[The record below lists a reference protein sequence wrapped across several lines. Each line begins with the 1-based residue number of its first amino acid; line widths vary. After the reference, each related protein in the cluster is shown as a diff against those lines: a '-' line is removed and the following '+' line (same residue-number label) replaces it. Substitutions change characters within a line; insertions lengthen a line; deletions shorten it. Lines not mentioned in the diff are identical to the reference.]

1 MQALALK
8 YRPKSFE
15 QLIGQDAVAKS
26 LAHALDSDR
35 LSHAY
40 LFSGLRGSG
49 KTSTARIFAKALL
62 CDKGPTGKPCEICD
76 NCIMA
81 NEGRHIDIIEMDAA
95 SHRKIDDIREL
106 IEQTKYHP
114 ASARFK
120 IFIIDE
126 VHMLTKEASNALLK
140 TLEEPPSYVKFILAT
155 TDPLKLP
162 VTVLSRTQHFRFK
175 PIAKSSVVAHLEQ
188 ILKTENIAYEEG
200 ALEILARSGSGSLRD
215 TLTLLDQAIIFSR
228 EGITQRAI
236 ADMLGLLDP
245 AKIGEI
251 LDVVLRQDRA
261 GAIEIIKEVE
271 NYNAETIIDEMIANL
286 KDKFLRRD
294 AKFSLLMY
302 ERFFRILAGAK
313 SMLAISPDNT
323 YAISM
328 MIFMMMEA
336 VNLREIDELIE
347 VGRSLDRGEASSFAN
362 ERFSTE
368 PNFSG
373 DGNFKVGPSFAAGS
387 RAGIDSRA
395 SASSTPNFIA
405 QDSAPNFNQGAEQGT
420 DRILTPNG
428 AAKAHGGDPNTA
440 AGSVATDKSNG
451 TSSSAS
457 KRGGALGNA
466 ESARSLAARND
477 AKSGAARQSTAVVAG
492 AKTAKQDGASSAIKT
507 GAQNEIYENFLAK
520 IYDRDYDLGEKFS
533 KCVEF
538 LKFERGTLY
547 LLSRAQGQDREYLR
561 KGSRAINSVLKS
573 LFGESAKIKIEQG
586 APQNGDVPAQSER
599 DQNSARGATATQ
611 SKNFTQGAASE
622 SGADTMRPA
631 NSTSRSSVNS
641 AAQNFTESPT
651 SSSVQDNPAATQAGE
666 RDHRNLTGAQESEQS
681 CAPKINSA
689 ANEAQAAKLQT
700 DATRNSEQQNLEKS
714 VADSTTQN
722 SAQRNS
728 TTNSNSQNSASNS
741 KLQNSE
747 ISAGDDGGEKDDL
760 LRSTDPQNYAAKP
773 RDTSRSVRAAKA
785 GLAELANGAQDGKEI
800 LISEINRLFGEPT
813 KITE

>member
-26 LAHALDSDR
+26 LAHALDSGR

-62 CDKGPTGKPCEICD
+62 CDKGPTGKPCEVCD
-76 NCIMA
+76 NCVMA

-175 PIAKSSVVAHLEQ
+175 PIAKSAVVAHLEQ

-347 VGRSLDRGEASSFAN
+347 VGRSLDQGE
-362 ERFSTE
+362 
-368 PNFSG
+368 G
-373 DGNFKVGPSFAAGS
+373 Y
-387 RAGIDSRA
+387 A
-395 SASSTPNFIA
+395 SASAPNLNA
-405 QDSAPNFNQGAEQGT
+405 QSSAPNFRSNSNQSAAFA
-420 DRILTPNG
+420 PNSELDG
-428 AAKAHGGDPNTA
+428 AAF
-440 AGSVATDKSNG
+440 
-451 TSSSAS
+451 TSSDRGSATS
-457 KRGGALGNA
+457 GVPSFTASAKRP
-466 ESARSLAARND
+466 
-477 AKSGAARQSTAVVAG
+477 
-492 AKTAKQDGASSAIKT
+492 ASSAQNSGATKQSPDASSEIKPGATAQAQNSSSSVKT

-573 LFGESAKIKIEQG
+573 LFGENAKIKIEQS
-586 APQNGDVPAQSER
+586 APQNGDDPAQSER
-599 DQNSARGATATQ
+599 DRNSTRGATATQ
-611 SKNFTQGAASE
+611 SKNSTQGAAFE
-622 SGADTMRPA
+622 SSADTMRPA
-631 NSTSRSSVNS
+631 NSTSQSHVNS
-641 AAQNFTESPT
+641 ASQNFTESPT
-651 SSSVQDNPAATQAGE
+651 SSSVQDNPESTQ
-666 RDHRNLTGAQESEQS
+666 TGEQS
-681 CAPKINSA
+681 CAPQINSA
-689 ANEAQAAKLQT
+689 ADEAEAAKLQT
-700 DATRNSEQQNLEKS
+700 DAARNSEQQNLEKS
-714 VADSTTQN
+714 VADSTAQN
-722 SAQRNS
+722 SAQRNFA
-728 TTNSNSQNSASNS
+728 TNSNS
-741 KLQNSE
+741 QNSE
-747 ISAGDDGGEKDDL
+747 ISAGDGVGEKDDL

-773 RDTSRSVRAAKA
+773 RDTSKSVRAAKA

>member
-8 YRPKSFE
+8 YRPKSFD

-26 LAHALDSDR
+26 LAHALDSGR

-76 NCIMA
+76 NCVMA

-175 PIAKSSVVAHLEQ
+175 PIAKSAVVAHLEQ

-347 VGRSLDRGEASSFAN
+347 VGRSLDQGE
-362 ERFSTE
+362 
-368 PNFSG
+368 G
-373 DGNFKVGPSFAAGS
+373 Y
-387 RAGIDSRA
+387 A
-395 SASSTPNFIA
+395 SAS
-405 QDSAPNFNQGAEQGT
+405 APNLNAQNSALNFRSNSNQGAAFAPNSEPGGAAFAPSDQGSAT
-420 DRILTPNG
+420 SGVPSFTASAKRPASSVQNSG
-428 AAKAHGGDPNTA
+428 AAKQSPDA
-440 AGSVATDKSNG
+440 
-451 TSSSAS
+451 
-457 KRGGALGNA
+457 
-466 ESARSLAARND
+466 ND
-477 AKSGAARQSTAVVAG
+477 EIKPGAAVQAQNSN
-492 AKTAKQDGASSAIKT
+492 SSIKA

-533 KCVEF
+533 KCIEF

-573 LFGESAKIKIEQG
+573 LFGESAAIKIEQG
-586 APQNGDVPAQSER
+586 APQKQENSA
-599 DQNSARGATATQ
+599 QNSA
-611 SKNFTQGAASE
+611 KNF
-622 SGADTMRPA
+622 
-631 NSTSRSSVNS
+631 
-641 AAQNFTESPT
+641 
-651 SSSVQDNPAATQAGE
+651 
-666 RDHRNLTGAQESEQS
+666 
-681 CAPKINSA
+681 APSNVDSA
-689 ANEAQAAKLQT
+689 ANGKAKDGAGSAAKPLENSSDTTSDAQNSDSGASKTANSEQNEISSGGENSEENSAPKAAKLKKNG
-700 DATRNSEQQNLEKS
+700 ASGEGEK
-714 VADSTTQN
+714 QPP
-722 SAQRNS
+722 
-728 TTNSNSQNSASNS
+728 
-741 KLQNSE
+741 
-747 ISAGDDGGEKDDL
+747 KDDL
-760 LRSTDPQNYAAKP
+760 LRSTDPQNYAARP
-773 RDTSRSVRAAKA
+773 RDTSKSVRAAKA

-800 LISEINRLFGEPT
+800 LISEMNRLFGEPT

>member
-8 YRPKSFE
+8 YRPKSFD

-26 LAHALDSDR
+26 LAHALDSGR

-62 CDKGPTGKPCEICD
+62 CDKGPTGKPCELCD
-76 NCIMA
+76 NCVMA

-175 PIAKSSVVAHLEQ
+175 PIAKSAVVAHLEQ

-347 VGRSLDRGEASSFAN
+347 VGRSLDQGE
-362 ERFSTE
+362 
-368 PNFSG
+368 G
-373 DGNFKVGPSFAAGS
+373 Y
-387 RAGIDSRA
+387 A
-395 SASSTPNFIA
+395 SASAPNLNA
-405 QDSAPNFNQGAEQGT
+405 QSSAPNFRSNSNQSANFAPNSEPGGATFAPSEA
-420 DRILTPNG
+420 NG
-428 AAKAHGGDPNTA
+428 ATSGVPSFTTSAKRP
-440 AGSVATDKSNG
+440 
-451 TSSSAS
+451 
-457 KRGGALGNA
+457 
-466 ESARSLAARND
+466 
-477 AKSGAARQSTAVVAG
+477 
-492 AKTAKQDGASSAIKT
+492 ASSAQNSVASAAAKQSSDASDEIKPNAGGAAAQAQNSNSSVKT

-586 APQNGDVPAQSER
+586 APQNGDDPAQSER
-599 DQNSARGATATQ
+599 DRNSAGGTTATQ
-611 SKNFTQGAASE
+611 SKNYTQGATSE
-622 SGADTMRPA
+622 SSADTARPA
-631 NSTSRSSVNS
+631 NLTSQSPVNS
-641 AAQNFTESPT
+641 AAQNFTESSI
-651 SSSVQDNPAATQAGE
+651 SSSVQENPESTQTGE
-666 RDHRNLTGAQESEQS
+666 QDHRNLTGVQESEQS
-681 CAPKINSA
+681 CAPQINSA

-700 DATRNSEQQNLEKS
+700 DAGRNSEQQNSKN
-714 VADSTTQN
+714 STTQN

-728 TTNSNSQNSASNS
+728 ATNSNSQNSASNS

-747 ISAGDDGGEKDDL
+747 ISSGDDGGEKDDL

-773 RDTSRSVRAAKA
+773 RDTSKSVRAAKA

-800 LISEINRLFGEPT
+800 LISEMNRLFGEPT

>member
-26 LAHALDSDR
+26 LAHALDSGR

-76 NCIMA
+76 NCVMA

-162 VTVLSRTQHFRFK
+162 ITVLSRTQHFRFK
-175 PIAKSSVVAHLEQ
+175 PIAKSAVVAHLEQ

-228 EGITQRAI
+228 EGITEHAI

-245 AKIGEI
+245 VKIGEI
-251 LDVVLRQDRA
+251 LYIVLRQDRA

-328 MIFMMMEA
+328 MIFMMIEA

-347 VGRSLDRGEASSFAN
+347 VGRSLDQGE
-362 ERFSTE
+362 
-368 PNFSG
+368 G
-373 DGNFKVGPSFAAGS
+373 Y
-387 RAGIDSRA
+387 A
-395 SASSTPNFIA
+395 SASAPNLNA
-405 QDSAPNFNQGAEQGT
+405 QSSAPNFRSNSNQSAAFA
-420 DRILTPNG
+420 PNSEPGG
-428 AAKAHGGDPNTA
+428 AAFTPSDQ
-440 AGSVATDKSNG
+440 GSAT
-451 TSSSAS
+451 
-457 KRGGALGNA
+457 
-466 ESARSLAARND
+466 
-477 AKSGAARQSTAVVAG
+477 SGVPSFTAG
-492 AKTAKQDGASSAIKT
+492 AKRTASSAQNSGAGGAVKQSPDASSEIKPGAAAQAQNSNSSVKT

-573 LFGESAKIKIEQG
+573 LFGESAAIKIEQG
-586 APQNGDVPAQSER
+586 APQKQENFAPSGAE
-599 DQNSARGATATQ
+599 NSATS
-611 SKNFTQGAASE
+611 SKDSAAKDAASSAEKPLENSSDTTSSAHNSETGAINAE
-622 SGADTMRPA
+622 SSARDKISSGE
-631 NSTSRSSVNS
+631 NSEKNS
-641 AAQNFTESPT
+641 A
-651 SSSVQDNPAATQAGE
+651 
-666 RDHRNLTGAQESEQS
+666 
-681 CAPKINSA
+681 PK
-689 ANEAQAAKLQT
+689 AAKPKKEGT
-700 DATRNSEQQNLEKS
+700 SGEGEK
-714 VADSTTQN
+714 QPP
-722 SAQRNS
+722 
-728 TTNSNSQNSASNS
+728 
-741 KLQNSE
+741 
-747 ISAGDDGGEKDDL
+747 KDDL

-773 RDTSRSVRAAKA
+773 RDTSKSVRAAKA

-800 LISEINRLFGEPT
+800 LISEMNRLFGEPT

>member
-26 LAHALDSDR
+26 LAHALDSGR

-76 NCIMA
+76 NCVMA

-162 VTVLSRTQHFRFK
+162 ITVLSRTQHFRFK
-175 PIAKSSVVAHLEQ
+175 PIAKSAVVAHLTQ

-347 VGRSLDRGEASSFAN
+347 VGRSLDQGE
-362 ERFSTE
+362 
-368 PNFSG
+368 G
-373 DGNFKVGPSFAAGS
+373 YPS
-387 RAGIDSRA
+387 A
-395 SASSTPNFIA
+395 SAPNLNA
-405 QDSAPNFNQGAEQGT
+405 QSSAPNFRSNSNQSANFSPNSEPGGATFSPSGQSSATSGVPSFT
-420 DRILTPNG
+420 TSAKRPANTAQNSG
-428 AAKAHGGDPNTA
+428 AAKQSLDAGGEIKPSATA
-440 AGSVATDKSNG
+440 QTKN
-451 TSSSAS
+451 SSSS
-457 KRGGALGNA
+457 
-466 ESARSLAARND
+466 
-477 AKSGAARQSTAVVAG
+477 V
-492 AKTAKQDGASSAIKT
+492 KT

-573 LFGESAKIKIEQG
+573 LFGEGAKIKIEQG
-586 APQNGDVPAQSER
+586 VPQNGNDPAQSER
-599 DQNSARGATATQ
+599 DRNSARGATATQ
-611 SKNFTQGAASE
+611 GAAFE
-622 SGADTMRPA
+622 SSADTMRPA
-631 NSTSRSSVNS
+631 NSTSQSHVNS
-641 AAQNFTESPT
+641 ASQNFTESPT
-651 SSSVQDNPAATQAGE
+651 SSSVQDNPESTQTGE
-666 RDHRNLTGAQESEQS
+666 QESEQS
-681 CAPKINSA
+681 CAPQINSA
-689 ANEAQAAKLQT
+689 ANKAQAAKLQT
-700 DATRNSEQQNLEKS
+700 DAARNSKQQNLKN
-714 VADSTTQN
+714 STMQN

-728 TTNSNSQNSASNS
+728 ATNSNSQNSASNS

-747 ISAGDDGGEKDDL
+747 ISAGDDDGEKDDL

-773 RDTSRSVRAAKA
+773 RDASKSVRAAKA

-800 LISEINRLFGEPT
+800 LISEMNRLFGEPT

>member
-1 MQALALK
+1 M
-8 YRPKSFE
+8 
-15 QLIGQDAVAKS
+15 
-26 LAHALDSDR
+26 
-35 LSHAY
+35 
-40 LFSGLRGSG
+40 
-49 KTSTARIFAKALL
+49 
-62 CDKGPTGKPCEICD
+62 
-76 NCIMA
+76 
-81 NEGRHIDIIEMDAA
+81 
-95 SHRKIDDIREL
+95 
-106 IEQTKYHP
+106 
-114 ASARFK
+114 
-120 IFIIDE
+120 
-126 VHMLTKEASNALLK
+126 
-140 TLEEPPSYVKFILAT
+140 
-155 TDPLKLP
+155 
-162 VTVLSRTQHFRFK
+162 
-175 PIAKSSVVAHLEQ
+175 AHLTQ

-347 VGRSLDRGEASSFAN
+347 VGRSLDQGE
-362 ERFSTE
+362 
-368 PNFSG
+368 G
-373 DGNFKVGPSFAAGS
+373 YPS
-387 RAGIDSRA
+387 A
-395 SASSTPNFIA
+395 SAPNLNA
-405 QDSAPNFNQGAEQGT
+405 QSSAPNFRSNSNQSANFSPNSEPGGATFSPSGQSSATSGVPSFT
-420 DRILTPNG
+420 TSAKRPANTAQNSG
-428 AAKAHGGDPNTA
+428 AAKQSLDAGGEIKPSATA
-440 AGSVATDKSNG
+440 QTKN
-451 TSSSAS
+451 SSSS
-457 KRGGALGNA
+457 
-466 ESARSLAARND
+466 
-477 AKSGAARQSTAVVAG
+477 V
-492 AKTAKQDGASSAIKT
+492 KT

-573 LFGESAKIKIEQG
+573 LFGEGAKIKIEQG
-586 APQNGDVPAQSER
+586 VPQNGNDPAQSER
-599 DQNSARGATATQ
+599 DRNSARGATATQ
-611 SKNFTQGAASE
+611 GAAFE
-622 SGADTMRPA
+622 SGADTARPR
-631 NSTSRSSVNS
+631 NSTSQSPANPT
-641 AAQNFTESPT
+641 AQNFTES
-651 SSSVQDNPAATQAGE
+651 SALSSVQEDPESTQTGE
-666 RDHRNLTGAQESEQS
+666 QDHRNLTGVQESEQS
-681 CAPKINSA
+681 CALQINSA
-689 ANEAQAAKLQT
+689 ADEAQAAKLQT
-700 DATRNSEQQNLEKS
+700 DAARNSEQQNSKN
-714 VADSTTQN
+714 STMQN

-728 TTNSNSQNSASNS
+728 ATNSNSQNSASNS

-747 ISAGDDGGEKDDL
+747 ISAGDDDGGKDDL
-760 LRSTDPQNYAAKP
+760 LRSTDPQNYAVKP
-773 RDTSRSVRAAKA
+773 RDTSKSVHAAKA

>member
-1 MQALALK
+1 MQTLALK

-26 LAHALDSDR
+26 LAHALDSGR

-62 CDKGPTGKPCEICD
+62 CDKGPTGKPCEVCD
-76 NCIMA
+76 NCVMA

-140 TLEEPPSYVKFILAT
+140 TLEEPPNYVKFILAT

-175 PIAKSSVVAHLEQ
+175 PIAKSAVVAHLAQ

-347 VGRSLDRGEASSFAN
+347 VGRSLDQGEGYTS
-362 ERFSTE
+362 
-368 PNFSG
+368 
-373 DGNFKVGPSFAAGS
+373 
-387 RAGIDSRA
+387 A
-395 SASSTPNFIA
+395 SAPNLNA
-405 QDSAPNFNQGAEQGT
+405 QGSAPNFRSNSNQSAAFA
-420 DRILTPNG
+420 PNSEPDG
-428 AAKAHGGDPNTA
+428 AAFASSNRGSAASGVPSFTASAKRPVSSAQNSSAGGEAQQGPDAGGDIKRSTA
-440 AGSVATDKSNG
+440 AQAQNSNFSV
-451 TSSSAS
+451 
-457 KRGGALGNA
+457 
-466 ESARSLAARND
+466 
-477 AKSGAARQSTAVVAG
+477 
-492 AKTAKQDGASSAIKT
+492 KT

-573 LFGESAKIKIEQG
+573 LFGESAAIKIEQG
-586 APQNGDVPAQSER
+586 APQNGDDPAQSER
-599 DQNSARGATATQ
+599 DRNSTRGATATQ
-611 SKNFTQGAASE
+611 SKNFTQGATSE
-622 SGADTMRPA
+622 SGVDTTRPR
-631 NSTSRSSVNS
+631 NSTSQSPANS

-651 SSSVQDNPAATQAGE
+651 SSSVQGNPAATQTGE
-666 RDHRNLTGAQESEQS
+666 QDHRNLTGAQAGEQS
-681 CAPKINSA
+681 CAPQINSA

-700 DATRNSEQQNLEKS
+700 DAARNSEWQNLKKS
-714 VADSTTQN
+714 VANSTTQN

-728 TTNSNSQNSASNS
+728 ATNSNSQNSALRNFAANSNEQNSALNS

-747 ISAGDDGGEKDDL
+747 ISAGDDSGEKDDL

-773 RDTSRSVRAAKA
+773 RDTSKSVRAAKA

>member
-26 LAHALDSDR
+26 LAHALDSGR

-76 NCIMA
+76 NCVMA

-175 PIAKSSVVAHLEQ
+175 PIAKSAVVAHLEQ

-228 EGITQRAI
+228 EGITERAI

-347 VGRSLDRGEASSFAN
+347 VGRSLDQGE
-362 ERFSTE
+362 
-368 PNFSG
+368 G
-373 DGNFKVGPSFAAGS
+373 Y
-387 RAGIDSRA
+387 A
-395 SASSTPNFIA
+395 SASAPNLNA
-405 QDSAPNFNQGAEQGT
+405 QSSAPNFRSNSNQSANFAPNSEPGGATFAPSEA
-420 DRILTPNG
+420 NG
-428 AAKAHGGDPNTA
+428 ATSGVPSFTTSAKRP
-440 AGSVATDKSNG
+440 
-451 TSSSAS
+451 
-457 KRGGALGNA
+457 
-466 ESARSLAARND
+466 
-477 AKSGAARQSTAVVAG
+477 
-492 AKTAKQDGASSAIKT
+492 ASSAQNSVASAAAKQSSDASDEIKPNAGGAAAQAQNSNSSVKT

-586 APQNGDVPAQSER
+586 APQNGDDPAQSER
-599 DQNSARGATATQ
+599 DRNSAGGTTATQ
-611 SKNFTQGAASE
+611 SKNSTQGATSE
-622 SGADTMRPA
+622 SSADTARPR
-631 NSTSRSSVNS
+631 NSTSQSPVNS
-641 AAQNFTESPT
+641 ASQNFTKSPT
-651 SSSVQDNPAATQAGE
+651 SSSVQENPAATQVSE
-666 RDHRNLTGAQESEQS
+666 QDHKNLTGERASEQS
-681 CAPKINSA
+681 SAPQINSA
-689 ANEAQAAKLQT
+689 ADEAQAAKLQT
-700 DATRNSEQQNLEKS
+700 DAGKNSEQQNSKN
-714 VADSTTQN
+714 STTQN

-728 TTNSNSQNSASNS
+728 ATNSNSQNSASNS

-747 ISAGDDGGEKDDL
+747 ISSGDDGGEKDDL

-773 RDTSRSVRAAKA
+773 RDTSKSVRAAKA

-800 LISEINRLFGEPT
+800 LISEMNRLFGEPT

>member
-26 LAHALDSDR
+26 LAHALDSGR

-76 NCIMA
+76 NCVMA

-175 PIAKSSVVAHLEQ
+175 PIAKSAVVAHLEQ

-228 EGITQRAI
+228 EGITERAI

-347 VGRSLDRGEASSFAN
+347 VGRSLDQGE
-362 ERFSTE
+362 
-368 PNFSG
+368 G
-373 DGNFKVGPSFAAGS
+373 Y
-387 RAGIDSRA
+387 A
-395 SASSTPNFIA
+395 SASTPNLNA
-405 QDSAPNFNQGAEQGT
+405 QNSAPNFRPNSNQSANFAPNSEPDGAAFAPSDQGSAT
-420 DRILTPNG
+420 SGVPSFTASAKRPANSAQNFGASG
-428 AAKAHGGDPNTA
+428 AAKQSPDAGGEIKLN
-440 AGSVATDKSNG
+440 
-451 TSSSAS
+451 AS
-457 KRGGALGNA
+457 GGAQAQN
-466 ESARSLAARND
+466 SN
-477 AKSGAARQSTAVVAG
+477 
-492 AKTAKQDGASSAIKT
+492 SSVKT

-538 LKFERGTLY
+538 LKIERGTLY

-586 APQNGDVPAQSER
+586 APQKQENSAPSGAEFSTPSSE
-599 DQNSARGATATQ
+599 DSAEKGKAKDATSSAEKPLENSSVTTSGAQNSEVGAT
-611 SKNFTQGAASE
+611 
-622 SGADTMRPA
+622 
-631 NSTSRSSVNS
+631 RS
-641 AAQNFTESPT
+641 A
-651 SSSVQDNPAATQAGE
+651 
-666 RDHRNLTGAQESEQS
+666 
-681 CAPKINSA
+681 
-689 ANEAQAAKLQT
+689 
-700 DATRNSEQQNLEKS
+700 NSEQGEISNGGENSEK
-714 VADSTTQN
+714 N
-722 SAQRNS
+722 SAPKAAKPQKNG
-728 TTNSNSQNSASNS
+728 AS
-741 KLQNSE
+741 
-747 ISAGDDGGEKDDL
+747 GEGEKQPPKDDL

-773 RDTSRSVRAAKA
+773 RDTSKSVRAAKA

-800 LISEINRLFGEPT
+800 LISEMNRLFGEPT

>member
-15 QLIGQDAVAKS
+15 QLIGQDAVATS
-26 LAHALDSDR
+26 LAHALDSGR

-76 NCIMA
+76 NCVMA

-175 PIAKSSVVAHLEQ
+175 PIAKSAVVAHLEQ

-347 VGRSLDRGEASSFAN
+347 VGRSLDQGE
-362 ERFSTE
+362 
-368 PNFSG
+368 G
-373 DGNFKVGPSFAAGS
+373 Y
-387 RAGIDSRA
+387 A
-395 SASSTPNFIA
+395 SASAPNLNA
-405 QDSAPNFNQGAEQGT
+405 QSSAPNFRSNFNQSATFAPSDADSATSGVPSFTASAKRPANSAQNFGASA
-420 DRILTPNG
+420 
-428 AAKAHGGDPNTA
+428 AAKQSPD
-440 AGSVATDKSNG
+440 AGSEIKPSAAAQTKN
-451 TSSSAS
+451 SSPS
-457 KRGGALGNA
+457 
-466 ESARSLAARND
+466 
-477 AKSGAARQSTAVVAG
+477 V
-492 AKTAKQDGASSAIKT
+492 KT

-586 APQNGDVPAQSER
+586 APQK
-599 DQNSARGATATQ
+599 QNSAENSAEKDGAGSTEKSLENSSATTSGAQNSDSGAT
-611 SKNFTQGAASE
+611 
-622 SGADTMRPA
+622 
-631 NSTSRSSVNS
+631 RS
-641 AAQNFTESPT
+641 A
-651 SSSVQDNPAATQAGE
+651 
-666 RDHRNLTGAQESEQS
+666 
-681 CAPKINSA
+681 
-689 ANEAQAAKLQT
+689 
-700 DATRNSEQQNLEKS
+700 NSEQKEISNGGENS
-714 VADSTTQN
+714 EEN
-722 SAQRNS
+722 SAPKAAKPQ
-728 TTNSNSQNSASNS
+728 
-741 KLQNSE
+741 KKDDNSE
-747 ISAGDDGGEKDDL
+747 GEKQPPKDDL

-773 RDTSRSVRAAKA
+773 RDTSKSVRAAKA

-800 LISEINRLFGEPT
+800 LISEMNRLFGEPT

>member
-26 LAHALDSDR
+26 LAHALDSGR

-76 NCIMA
+76 NCVMA

-175 PIAKSSVVAHLEQ
+175 PIAKSAVVAHLEQ

-347 VGRSLDRGEASSFAN
+347 VGRSLDQGE
-362 ERFSTE
+362 
-368 PNFSG
+368 G
-373 DGNFKVGPSFAAGS
+373 Y
-387 RAGIDSRA
+387 A
-395 SASSTPNFIA
+395 SASASNLNA
-405 QDSAPNFNQGAEQGT
+405 QSSAPNFRSNSNQSAAFA
-420 DRILTPNG
+420 PNSELDG
-428 AAKAHGGDPNTA
+428 AAF
-440 AGSVATDKSNG
+440 
-451 TSSSAS
+451 TSSDRGSATS
-457 KRGGALGNA
+457 GVPSFTASAKRP
-466 ESARSLAARND
+466 
-477 AKSGAARQSTAVVAG
+477 
-492 AKTAKQDGASSAIKT
+492 ASSAQNSGATKQSPDASSEIKPGATAQAQNSSSSVKT

-573 LFGESAKIKIEQG
+573 LFGENAKIKIEQS
-586 APQNGDVPAQSER
+586 APQNGDDPAQSER
-599 DQNSARGATATQ
+599 DRNSARGATATQ
-611 SKNFTQGAASE
+611 SKNSTKGATSE
-622 SGADTMRPA
+622 SGADTARPR
-631 NSTSRSSVNS
+631 NSTSQSHVNS
-641 AAQNFTESPT
+641 ASQNFTESPT
-651 SSSVQDNPAATQAGE
+651 SSSVQDNPESTQ
-666 RDHRNLTGAQESEQS
+666 TGEQS
-681 CAPKINSA
+681 CAPQINSA
-689 ANEAQAAKLQT
+689 ADEAEAAKLQT
-700 DATRNSEQQNLEKS
+700 DAARNSEQQNLEKS
-714 VADSTTQN
+714 VADSTAQN
-722 SAQRNS
+722 SAQRNFA
-728 TTNSNSQNSASNS
+728 TNSNS
-741 KLQNSE
+741 QNSE
-747 ISAGDDGGEKDDL
+747 ISAGDGVGEKDDL

-773 RDTSRSVRAAKA
+773 RDTSKSVRAAKV

>member
-26 LAHALDSDR
+26 LAHALDSGR

-62 CDKGPTGKPCEICD
+62 CDKGPAGKPCEICD

-175 PIAKSSVVAHLEQ
+175 PIAKSAVVAHLEQ

-228 EGITQRAI
+228 EGITERAI

-347 VGRSLDRGEASSFAN
+347 VGRSLDQGE
-362 ERFSTE
+362 
-368 PNFSG
+368 G
-373 DGNFKVGPSFAAGS
+373 YPS
-387 RAGIDSRA
+387 A
-395 SASSTPNFIA
+395 SAPNLNA
-405 QDSAPNFNQGAEQGT
+405 QSSAPNFRSNSNQSAAFAPNSEPSGATFAPSEADSVTSGVPSFTTSAKRPANSAQNFGASAAAKQSPDAGSEIKQGAS
-420 DRILTPNG
+420 
-428 AAKAHGGDPNTA
+428 AAQTKN
-440 AGSVATDKSNG
+440 
-451 TSSSAS
+451 SSPSAE
-457 KRGGALGNA
+457 K
-466 ESARSLAARND
+466 
-477 AKSGAARQSTAVVAG
+477 
-492 AKTAKQDGASSAIKT
+492 

-533 KCVEF
+533 KCIEF

-573 LFGESAKIKIEQG
+573 LFGESAKIKIEQD
-586 APQNGDVPAQSER
+586 APQ
-599 DQNSARGATATQ
+599 
-611 SKNFTQGAASE
+611 K
-622 SGADTMRPA
+622 
-631 NSTSRSSVNS
+631 
-641 AAQNFTESPT
+641 
-651 SSSVQDNPAATQAGE
+651 
-666 RDHRNLTGAQESEQS
+666 
-681 CAPKINSA
+681 
-689 ANEAQAAKLQT
+689 
-700 DATRNSEQQNLEKS
+700 
-714 VADSTTQN
+714 QN
-722 SAQRNS
+722 SAQNS
-728 TTNSNSQNSASNS
+728 AENSASSNVDSAANGKAKDGAGSATKPLENS
-741 KLQNSE
+741 SDTTSGAQNSE
-747 ISAGDDGGEKDDL
+747 VGASGAANSEQDEISNGGENSEENSAPKAAKPQKNGDNSEGEKQPPKDDL

-773 RDTSRSVRAAKA
+773 RDTSKSVRAAKA

-800 LISEINRLFGEPT
+800 LISEMNRLFGEPT

>member
-26 LAHALDSDR
+26 LAHALDSGR

-62 CDKGPTGKPCEICD
+62 CDKGPTGKPCEVCD
-76 NCIMA
+76 NCVIA

-175 PIAKSSVVAHLEQ
+175 PIAKSAVVAHLEQ

-251 LDVVLRQDRA
+251 LDIVLRQDRA

-347 VGRSLDRGEASSFAN
+347 VGRSLDQGE
-362 ERFSTE
+362 
-368 PNFSG
+368 G
-373 DGNFKVGPSFAAGS
+373 Y
-387 RAGIDSRA
+387 A
-395 SASSTPNFIA
+395 SASAPNLNA
-405 QDSAPNFNQGAEQGT
+405 QSSAPNFRSNSNQSAAFA
-420 DRILTPNG
+420 PNSEPDG
-428 AAKAHGGDPNTA
+428 AAF
-440 AGSVATDKSNG
+440 
-451 TSSSAS
+451 TSSDRGSATS
-457 KRGGALGNA
+457 GVPSFTASAKRPAS
-466 ESARSLAARND
+466 SA
-477 AKSGAARQSTAVVAG
+477 QSSD
-492 AKTAKQDGASSAIKT
+492 TAKQSTDASSEIKRGASAAQAQNSNSSVKT
-507 GAQNEIYENFLAK
+507 GARNEIYENFLAK

-586 APQNGDVPAQSER
+586 APQNGDDPAQSER
-599 DQNSARGATATQ
+599 DRNSAGGTTATQ
-611 SKNFTQGAASE
+611 SKNSTQGATSE
-622 SGADTMRPA
+622 SSADTARPR
-631 NSTSRSSVNS
+631 NSTSQSPVNS
-641 AAQNFTESPT
+641 TSQNFTESPT
-651 SSSVQDNPAATQAGE
+651 SSSAQDNPAATQVGE
-666 RDHRNLTGAQESEQS
+666 QDHRNLTGAQESEQS
-681 CAPKINSA
+681 CAPQINSA
-689 ANEAQAAKLQT
+689 ADEAQAAKLQT
-700 DATRNSEQQNLEKS
+700 DAGKNSEQQNSKN
-714 VADSTTQN
+714 STTQN

-728 TTNSNSQNSASNS
+728 ATNSNSQNSASNS

-747 ISAGDDGGEKDDL
+747 ISSGDDGGEKDDL

-773 RDTSRSVRAAKA
+773 RDTSKSVRAAKA

-800 LISEINRLFGEPT
+800 LISEMNRLFGEPT

>member
-26 LAHALDSDR
+26 LAHALDSGR

-62 CDKGPTGKPCEICD
+62 CDKGPTGKPCEVCD
-76 NCIMA
+76 NCVMA

-175 PIAKSSVVAHLEQ
+175 PIAKSAVVAHLEQ

-347 VGRSLDRGEASSFAN
+347 VGRSLDQGESY
-362 ERFSTE
+362 
-368 PNFSG
+368 
-373 DGNFKVGPSFAAGS
+373 
-387 RAGIDSRA
+387 A
-395 SASSTPNFIA
+395 SASAPNLNA
-405 QDSAPNFNQGAEQGT
+405 QNSAPNFRSNSNQSANFVSNSEPDGAAFAPSNQGSATSGVPSFTASAKRPASPAQ
-420 DRILTPNG
+420 NFG
-428 AAKAHGGDPNTA
+428 AAKQSPDAGGEIKPSAPAQAQN
-440 AGSVATDKSNG
+440 SN
-451 TSSSAS
+451 SSA
-457 KRGGALGNA
+457 K
-466 ESARSLAARND
+466 
-477 AKSGAARQSTAVVAG
+477 
-492 AKTAKQDGASSAIKT
+492 AS
-507 GAQNEIYENFLAK
+507 AQNEIYENFLAK

-573 LFGESAKIKIEQG
+573 LFGESAKIKIEQS
-586 APQNGDVPAQSER
+586 APQK
-599 DQNSARGATATQ
+599 QNSAQNSAENSAPSSVDSAAKDGAGSAEKPLENSSDTT
-611 SKNFTQGAASE
+611 
-622 SGADTMRPA
+622 SGAQ
-631 NSTSRSSVNS
+631 NSETGAIN
-641 AAQNFTESPT
+641 AE
-651 SSSVQDNPAATQAGE
+651 SSVQDEISNGGENSEENSAPKAAKPQK
-666 RDHRNLTGAQESEQS
+666 NGASGESEKQ
-681 CAPKINSA
+681 PP
-689 ANEAQAAKLQT
+689 
-700 DATRNSEQQNLEKS
+700 
-714 VADSTTQN
+714 
-722 SAQRNS
+722 
-728 TTNSNSQNSASNS
+728 
-741 KLQNSE
+741 
-747 ISAGDDGGEKDDL
+747 KDDL
-760 LRSTDPQNYAAKP
+760 LRSTDPQNYAAKL
-773 RDTSRSVRAAKA
+773 RDTSKSVRAAKA

-800 LISEINRLFGEPT
+800 LISEMNRLFGEPT

>member
-26 LAHALDSDR
+26 LAHALDSGR

-76 NCIMA
+76 NCVMA

-175 PIAKSSVVAHLEQ
+175 PIAKSAVVAHLAQ

-228 EGITQRAI
+228 EGITERAI

-347 VGRSLDRGEASSFAN
+347 VGRSLDQGE
-362 ERFSTE
+362 
-368 PNFSG
+368 G
-373 DGNFKVGPSFAAGS
+373 Y
-387 RAGIDSRA
+387 A
-395 SASSTPNFIA
+395 SASAPNLNA
-405 QDSAPNFNQGAEQGT
+405 QSSAPNFRSNFNQSANFSPNSEPGGT
-420 DRILTPNG
+420 TFAPSDADSATSGVPSFT
-428 AAKAHGGDPNTA
+428 ASAKRPANSA
-440 AGSVATDKSNG
+440 Q
-451 TSSSAS
+451 SS
-457 KRGGALGNA
+457 G
-466 ESARSLAARND
+466 
-477 AKSGAARQSTAVVAG
+477 
-492 AKTAKQDGASSAIKT
+492 TAKQSPDASGEIKPSATAQTKNSSPSVKT

-573 LFGESAKIKIEQG
+573 LFGESAKIKIEQD
-586 APQNGDVPAQSER
+586 APQK
-599 DQNSARGATATQ
+599 QNSAENSAENFAPSNVDSTANGKAKDGAGSTAKPLENSSAT
-611 SKNFTQGAASE
+611 T
-622 SGADTMRPA
+622 SGAK
-631 NSTSRSSVNS
+631 NSEV
-641 AAQNFTESPT
+641 
-651 SSSVQDNPAATQAGE
+651 
-666 RDHRNLTGAQESEQS
+666 GASGT
-681 CAPKINSA
+681 A
-689 ANEAQAAKLQT
+689 
-700 DATRNSEQQNLEKS
+700 NSEQNEIS
-714 VADSTTQN
+714 SGGENSEEN
-722 SAQRNS
+722 SAPKAAKPQKNG
-728 TTNSNSQNSASNS
+728 AS
-741 KLQNSE
+741 
-747 ISAGDDGGEKDDL
+747 GEGEKQPPKDDL

-773 RDTSRSVRAAKA
+773 RDTSKSVRAAKA

-800 LISEINRLFGEPT
+800 LISEMNRLFGEPT

>member
-26 LAHALDSDR
+26 LAHALDSGR

-76 NCIMA
+76 NCVMA

-114 ASARFK
+114 VSARFK

-175 PIAKSSVVAHLEQ
+175 PIAKSAVVAHLAQ

-228 EGITQRAI
+228 EGITQHAI

-347 VGRSLDRGEASSFAN
+347 VGRSLDQGE
-362 ERFSTE
+362 
-368 PNFSG
+368 G
-373 DGNFKVGPSFAAGS
+373 Y
-387 RAGIDSRA
+387 A
-395 SASSTPNFIA
+395 SASAPNLNA
-405 QDSAPNFNQGAEQGT
+405 QNSAPNFRSNSNQSASFA
-420 DRILTPNG
+420 PNNEPGG
-428 AAKAHGGDPNTA
+428 AAFALSDQGSATSDVPSFTA
-440 AGSVATDKSNG
+440 SAKRPANSAQNFG
-451 TSSSAS
+451 TS
-457 KRGGALGNA
+457 G
-466 ESARSLAARND
+466 
-477 AKSGAARQSTAVVAG
+477 V
-492 AKTAKQDGASSAIKT
+492 AKQGLDAGGEIKRSAGDAQAQNSNSSVKT

-586 APQNGDVPAQSER
+586 APQNGDDPAQSER
-599 DQNSARGATATQ
+599 DRNSAGGTTATQ
-611 SKNFTQGAASE
+611 SKNYTQGATSE
-622 SGADTMRPA
+622 SSADTARPA
-631 NSTSRSSVNS
+631 NLTSQSPVNS
-641 AAQNFTESPT
+641 AAQNFTESSI
-651 SSSVQDNPAATQAGE
+651 SSSVQENPESTQTGE
-666 RDHRNLTGAQESEQS
+666 QDHRNLTGVQESEQS
-681 CAPKINSA
+681 CAPQINSA

-700 DATRNSEQQNLEKS
+700 DAGRNSEQQNSKN
-714 VADSTTQN
+714 STTQN

-728 TTNSNSQNSASNS
+728 ATNSNSQNSASNS

-747 ISAGDDGGEKDDL
+747 ISSGDDGGEKDDL

-773 RDTSRSVRAAKA
+773 RDTSKSVRAAKA

-800 LISEINRLFGEPT
+800 LISEMNRLFGEPT

>member
-26 LAHALDSDR
+26 LAHALDSGR

-76 NCIMA
+76 NCVMA

-175 PIAKSSVVAHLEQ
+175 PIAKSAVVAHLEQ

-228 EGITQRAI
+228 EGITERAI
-236 ADMLGLLDP
+236 ADMLGLLNP

-347 VGRSLDRGEASSFAN
+347 VGKSLDQGE
-362 ERFSTE
+362 
-368 PNFSG
+368 G
-373 DGNFKVGPSFAAGS
+373 YPS
-387 RAGIDSRA
+387 A
-395 SASSTPNFIA
+395 SAPNLNA
-405 QDSAPNFNQGAEQGT
+405 QNSAPNFRSNSKQSANFAPNSEPDGATFTSSDQGSATSGVPSFT
-420 DRILTPNG
+420 ASAKRPANSGAGG
-428 AAKAHGGDPNTA
+428 AAKQSHDANDEIKPG
-440 AGSVATDKSNG
+440 AGVAQAQNSSYSV
-451 TSSSAS
+451 
-457 KRGGALGNA
+457 
-466 ESARSLAARND
+466 
-477 AKSGAARQSTAVVAG
+477 
-492 AKTAKQDGASSAIKT
+492 KT

-538 LKFERGTLY
+538 LKIERGTLY

-573 LFGESAKIKIEQG
+573 LFGESASIKIEQG
-586 APQNGDVPAQSER
+586 APQKQENFAPSGAE
-599 DQNSARGATATQ
+599 NSAPS
-611 SKNFTQGAASE
+611 SK
-622 SGADTMRPA
+622 D
-631 NSTSRSSVNS
+631 
-641 AAQNFTESPT
+641 
-651 SSSVQDNPAATQAGE
+651 
-666 RDHRNLTGAQESEQS
+666 
-681 CAPKINSA
+681 SA
-689 ANEAQAAKLQT
+689 ANGKAKDGAGSATKPLENSSDTTSGAQNSEVGASGAA
-700 DATRNSEQQNLEKS
+700 NSEQDEISNGGENS
-714 VADSTTQN
+714 EDN
-722 SAQRNS
+722 SAPKAAKPQKNG
-728 TTNSNSQNSASNS
+728 AS
-741 KLQNSE
+741 
-747 ISAGDDGGEKDDL
+747 GEGEKQPPKDDL

-773 RDTSRSVRAAKA
+773 RDTSKSVRAAKA

-800 LISEINRLFGEPT
+800 LISEMNRLFGEPT

>member
-26 LAHALDSDR
+26 LAHALDSGR

-62 CDKGPTGKPCEICD
+62 CDKGPTGKPCEVCD
-76 NCIMA
+76 NCVMA

-175 PIAKSSVVAHLEQ
+175 PIAKSAVVAHLEQ
-188 ILKTENIAYEEG
+188 ILKTEKIAYEEG

-347 VGRSLDRGEASSFAN
+347 VGRSLDQGE
-362 ERFSTE
+362 
-368 PNFSG
+368 G
-373 DGNFKVGPSFAAGS
+373 YPS
-387 RAGIDSRA
+387 A
-395 SASSTPNFIA
+395 SAPNLNA
-405 QDSAPNFNQGAEQGT
+405 QSSAPNFRSNSNQSANFSPNSEPGGATFSPSGQSSATSGVPSFT
-420 DRILTPNG
+420 TS
-428 AAKAHGGDPNTA
+428 AKRPANTA
-440 AGSVATDKSNG
+440 QN
-451 TSSSAS
+451 
-457 KRGGALGNA
+457 
-466 ESARSLAARND
+466 
-477 AKSGAARQSTAVVAG
+477 SGASGAVKQNLDAGGEIKPGVA
-492 AKTAKQDGASSAIKT
+492 AQAQNSNSSVQT

-573 LFGESAKIKIEQG
+573 LFGESAAIKIEQSAPHKQENFAPSG
-586 APQNGDVPAQSER
+586 AENSAPSSKDSVEKGKAKSATSSTER
-599 DQNSARGATATQ
+599 PLENSSGTTSGAQNSDLGASRTA
-611 SKNFTQGAASE
+611 
-622 SGADTMRPA
+622 
-631 NSTSRSSVNS
+631 
-641 AAQNFTESPT
+641 
-651 SSSVQDNPAATQAGE
+651 
-666 RDHRNLTGAQESEQS
+666 
-681 CAPKINSA
+681 
-689 ANEAQAAKLQT
+689 
-700 DATRNSEQQNLEKS
+700 NSEQ
-714 VADSTTQN
+714 D
-722 SAQRNS
+722 
-728 TTNSNSQNSASNS
+728 
-741 KLQNSE
+741 E
-747 ISAGDDGGEKDDL
+747 ISNDSENYEENFVPKAAKPKKNGASGEGEKQPPKDDL

-773 RDTSRSVRAAKA
+773 RDTSKSVRAAKA

-800 LISEINRLFGEPT
+800 LISEMNRLFGEPT

>member
-26 LAHALDSDR
+26 LAHALDSGR

-62 CDKGPTGKPCEICD
+62 CDKGPTGKPCEVCD
-76 NCIMA
+76 NCVMA

-162 VTVLSRTQHFRFK
+162 VTVLSRTQHFRFR
-175 PIAKSSVVAHLEQ
+175 PIAKSAVVAHLEQ

-228 EGITQRAI
+228 EGITQHAI

-245 AKIGEI
+245 VKIGEI

-347 VGRSLDRGEASSFAN
+347 VGRSLDQGE
-362 ERFSTE
+362 
-368 PNFSG
+368 G
-373 DGNFKVGPSFAAGS
+373 H
-387 RAGIDSRA
+387 A
-395 SASSTPNFIA
+395 SASAPNLNA
-405 QDSAPNFNQGAEQGT
+405 QSSAPNFRSNSNQSAAF
-420 DRILTPNG
+420 TPNNEPGG
-428 AAKAHGGDPNTA
+428 AIFTPSDQGSAASGVPSFTASAKRPVNTA
-440 AGSVATDKSNG
+440 QN
-451 TSSSAS
+451 
-457 KRGGALGNA
+457 
-466 ESARSLAARND
+466 
-477 AKSGAARQSTAVVAG
+477 SGASGAVKQNLEAGGEIKPGVA
-492 AKTAKQDGASSAIKT
+492 AQAQNSNSSVQT

-573 LFGESAKIKIEQG
+573 LFGESAAIKIEQG
-586 APQNGDVPAQSER
+586 APQNDDDPAQSER
-599 DQNSARGATATQ
+599 DRNSARGATATQ

-622 SGADTMRPA
+622 SGVDTTRPA
-631 NSTSRSSVNS
+631 NSASQSPVNS
-641 AAQNFTESPT
+641 AAQNFTES
-651 SSSVQDNPAATQAGE
+651 SALSSVQENPAATQAGE
-666 RDHRNLTGAQESEQS
+666 QDHKNLTGERASKQS
-681 CAPKINSA
+681 CAPQINSA
-689 ANEAQAAKLQT
+689 ADEAQAAKLQT
-700 DATRNSEQQNLEKS
+700 DAARNSEWQNLKKS
-714 VADSTTQN
+714 VADSTAQN
-722 SAQRNS
+722 SEQRNS

-747 ISAGDDGGEKDDL
+747 ISAGDDDGEKDDL

-773 RDTSRSVRAAKA
+773 RDTSKSVRAAKA

-800 LISEINRLFGEPT
+800 LISEMNRLFGEPT

>member
-26 LAHALDSDR
+26 LAHALDSGR

-62 CDKGPTGKPCEICD
+62 CDKGPTGKPCEVCD
-76 NCIMA
+76 NCVMA

-140 TLEEPPSYVKFILAT
+140 TLEEPPAYVKFILAT

-162 VTVLSRTQHFRFK
+162 VTVLSRTQHFRFR
-175 PIAKSSVVAHLEQ
+175 PIAKSAVVAHLAQ

-251 LDVVLRQDRA
+251 LDIVLRQDRA

-328 MIFMMMEA
+328 IIFMMMEA

-347 VGRSLDRGEASSFAN
+347 VGRSLDQGE
-362 ERFSTE
+362 
-368 PNFSG
+368 G
-373 DGNFKVGPSFAAGS
+373 YPS
-387 RAGIDSRA
+387 A
-395 SASSTPNFIA
+395 SAPNLNA
-405 QDSAPNFNQGAEQGT
+405 QSSAPNFRSNSNQSASFAPNNEPGGAAFALSDQGSAT
-420 DRILTPNG
+420 SDVPSFTAGAKRPASSAQNSG
-428 AAKAHGGDPNTA
+428 AAKQSPD
-440 AGSVATDKSNG
+440 
-451 TSSSAS
+451 AS
-457 KRGGALGNA
+457 GEIKP
-466 ESARSLAARND
+466 
-477 AKSGAARQSTAVVAG
+477 GAAAQAQNSN
-492 AKTAKQDGASSAIKT
+492 SSVKT

-573 LFGESAKIKIEQG
+573 LFGESAAIKIEQG
-586 APQNGDVPAQSER
+586 APQNGDDPAQSER
-599 DQNSARGATATQ
+599 DRNSAGGATATQ
-611 SKNFTQGAASE
+611 SKNSTQGATSE
-622 SGADTMRPA
+622 SSANTARPR
-631 NSTSRSSVNS
+631 NSTSQSPVNS
-641 AAQNFTESPT
+641 ASQNFTESPT
-651 SSSVQDNPAATQAGE
+651 SSSMQGNPESTQTGE
-666 RDHRNLTGAQESEQS
+666 QDHRNLTGVQESEQS
-681 CAPKINSA
+681 CAPQINSA

-700 DATRNSEQQNLEKS
+700 DVARNSEQQNSKN
-714 VADSTTQN
+714 STTQN

-728 TTNSNSQNSASNS
+728 ATNSNSQNSASNS

-747 ISAGDDGGEKDDL
+747 ISSGDDGGEKDDL

-773 RDTSRSVRAAKA
+773 RDTSKSVRAAKA

-800 LISEINRLFGEPT
+800 LISEMNRLFGEPT

>member
-8 YRPKSFE
+8 YRPKSFD

-26 LAHALDSDR
+26 LAHALDSGR

-62 CDKGPTGKPCEICD
+62 CDEGPTGKPCEICD
-76 NCIMA
+76 NCVMA

-175 PIAKSSVVAHLEQ
+175 PIAKSAVVAHLEQ

-347 VGRSLDRGEASSFAN
+347 VGRSLDQGEGYASASAPNLNAQSSAPNFRSNFNQSANFSPNSEPDGASSFA
-362 ERFSTE
+362 S
-368 PNFSG
+368 SG
-373 DGNFKVGPSFAAGS
+373 QGSAASGVPSFT
-387 RAGIDSRA
+387 A
-395 SASSTPNFIA
+395 STKRPVNSAQSS
-405 QDSAPNFNQGAEQGT
+405 
-420 DRILTPNG
+420 G
-428 AAKAHGGDPNTA
+428 AAKQSPD
-440 AGSVATDKSNG
+440 AGSEIKPSAAAQAQN
-451 TSSSAS
+451 SSPS
-457 KRGGALGNA
+457 
-466 ESARSLAARND
+466 
-477 AKSGAARQSTAVVAG
+477 V
-492 AKTAKQDGASSAIKT
+492 KT

-538 LKFERGTLY
+538 LKLERSTLY

-573 LFGESAKIKIEQG
+573 LFGESAKIKIEQS
-586 APQNGDVPAQSER
+586 APQNGDDPAQSER
-599 DQNSARGATATQ
+599 DRNSAGGTTATQ
-611 SKNFTQGAASE
+611 SKNSTQGAISE
-622 SGADTMRPA
+622 SSADTARPR
-631 NSTSRSSVNS
+631 NSTSQSPVNS
-641 AAQNFTESPT
+641 ASQNFTESPT
-651 SSSVQDNPAATQAGE
+651 SSSVQENPESTQTGE
-666 RDHRNLTGAQESEQS
+666 QDHRNLTGAQESEQS
-681 CAPKINSA
+681 CAPQIHSA

-700 DATRNSEQQNLEKS
+700 DAGRNSEQQNSKN
-714 VADSTTQN
+714 STTQN

-728 TTNSNSQNSASNS
+728 ATNSNSQNSASNS

-747 ISAGDDGGEKDDL
+747 ISSGDDGGEKDDL

-773 RDTSRSVRAAKA
+773 RDTSKSVRAAKA

-813 KITE
+813 KIIE

>member
-26 LAHALDSDR
+26 LAHALDSGR

-62 CDKGPTGKPCEICD
+62 CDEGPTGKPCEICD
-76 NCIMA
+76 NCVMA

-175 PIAKSSVVAHLEQ
+175 PIAKSAVVAHLEQ

-347 VGRSLDRGEASSFAN
+347 VGRSLDQGE
-362 ERFSTE
+362 
-368 PNFSG
+368 G
-373 DGNFKVGPSFAAGS
+373 Y
-387 RAGIDSRA
+387 A
-395 SASSTPNFIA
+395 SASAPNLNA
-405 QDSAPNFNQGAEQGT
+405 QSSAPNFRSNSNQSAAFAPNSEPGGAAFAPSDQGSAT
-420 DRILTPNG
+420 SGVPSFTASAKRPASSAQNSGAGG
-428 AAKAHGGDPNTA
+428 AAKQSPDANGEIKPGA
-440 AGSVATDKSNG
+440 AAQAQN
-451 TSSSAS
+451 SSSS
-457 KRGGALGNA
+457 
-466 ESARSLAARND
+466 
-477 AKSGAARQSTAVVAG
+477 V
-492 AKTAKQDGASSAIKT
+492 KT

-533 KCVEF
+533 KCIEF
-538 LKFERGTLY
+538 LKLERGTLY

-573 LFGESAKIKIEQG
+573 LFGENAAIKIEQG
-586 APQNGDVPAQSER
+586 APQNGDDPAQSER
-599 DQNSARGATATQ
+599 DRNSARGATATQ
-611 SKNFTQGAASE
+611 STNSTQGAASE
-622 SGADTMRPA
+622 SGVDTTHPA
-631 NSTSRSSVNS
+631 NST
-641 AAQNFTESPT
+641 AQNFTESPT
-651 SSSVQDNPAATQAGE
+651 SSSMQDNPESTQA
-666 RDHRNLTGAQESEQS
+666 SEQS
-681 CAPKINSA
+681 CAPQINSA
-689 ANEAQAAKLQT
+689 ADEAQAAKLQT
-700 DATRNSEQQNLEKS
+700 DAVRNSEQQNLKKS
-714 VADSTTQN
+714 VADSTAQN

-728 TTNSNSQNSASNS
+728 AMNSNSQNSASNS

-747 ISAGDDGGEKDDL
+747 ISTGDDGGEKDDL

-773 RDTSRSVRAAKA
+773 RDTSKSVRAAKA

>member
-26 LAHALDSDR
+26 LAHALDSGR

-76 NCIMA
+76 NCVMA

-175 PIAKSSVVAHLEQ
+175 PIAKSAVVAHLEQ

-347 VGRSLDRGEASSFAN
+347 VGRSLDQGE
-362 ERFSTE
+362 
-368 PNFSG
+368 G
-373 DGNFKVGPSFAAGS
+373 Y
-387 RAGIDSRA
+387 A
-395 SASSTPNFIA
+395 SASTPNLNA
-405 QDSAPNFNQGAEQGT
+405 QNSAPNFRSNSNQSATFAPNSEPSGAAFTSNDQDSATSEVPSFTASAKRPASPAQ
-420 DRILTPNG
+420 NFG
-428 AAKAHGGDPNTA
+428 AAKQSTDASDEIKPN
-440 AGSVATDKSNG
+440 AGSDAQTKN
-451 TSSSAS
+451 SSPSA
-457 KRGGALGNA
+457 
-466 ESARSLAARND
+466 
-477 AKSGAARQSTAVVAG
+477 
-492 AKTAKQDGASSAIKT
+492 KT

-573 LFGESAKIKIEQG
+573 LFGESAKIKIEQD
-586 APQNGDVPAQSER
+586 APQKQENSA
-599 DQNSARGATATQ
+599 QNSAEKPLENSSATTSDAQ
-611 SKNFTQGAASE
+611 NSN
-622 SGADTMRPA
+622 SGASKTA
-631 NSTSRSSVNS
+631 
-641 AAQNFTESPT
+641 
-651 SSSVQDNPAATQAGE
+651 
-666 RDHRNLTGAQESEQS
+666 
-681 CAPKINSA
+681 
-689 ANEAQAAKLQT
+689 
-700 DATRNSEQQNLEKS
+700 NSEQNEIS
-714 VADSTTQN
+714 SGGENSEEN
-722 SAQRNS
+722 SAPKAAKPQKNG
-728 TTNSNSQNSASNS
+728 AS
-741 KLQNSE
+741 
-747 ISAGDDGGEKDDL
+747 GEGEKQPPKDDL

-773 RDTSRSVRAAKA
+773 RDTSKSVRAAKA

-800 LISEINRLFGEPT
+800 LISEMNRLFGEPT

>member
-26 LAHALDSDR
+26 LAHALDSGR

-62 CDKGPTGKPCEICD
+62 CDKGPTGKPCEVCD
-76 NCIMA
+76 NCVMA

-175 PIAKSSVVAHLEQ
+175 PIAKSAVVAHLEQ
-188 ILKTENIAYEEG
+188 ILKTENITYEEG

-228 EGITQRAI
+228 DGITERAI

-347 VGRSLDRGEASSFAN
+347 VGRSLDQGE
-362 ERFSTE
+362 
-368 PNFSG
+368 G
-373 DGNFKVGPSFAAGS
+373 Y
-387 RAGIDSRA
+387 A
-395 SASSTPNFIA
+395 SASAPNLNA
-405 QDSAPNFNQGAEQGT
+405 QSSAPNFRSNSNQSAAFAPNSEPDGAAFVPSDQGSAT
-420 DRILTPNG
+420 SGVPSFTASAKRPASSAQNSGAGG
-428 AAKAHGGDPNTA
+428 AAKQSHGANGEIKPGA
-440 AGSVATDKSNG
+440 AAQAQNSN
-451 TSSSAS
+451 SSAQTS
-457 KRGGALGNA
+457 
-466 ESARSLAARND
+466 
-477 AKSGAARQSTAVVAG
+477 
-492 AKTAKQDGASSAIKT
+492 
-507 GAQNEIYENFLAK
+507 AQNEIYENFLAK

-547 LLSRAQGQDREYLR
+547 LLSCAQGQDREYLR

-573 LFGESAKIKIEQG
+573 LFGESTKIKIEQD
-586 APQNGDVPAQSER
+586 APQK
-599 DQNSARGATATQ
+599 QNSAENSAENSAPSSVDGVAKDATSSAEKPLENSNAT
-611 SKNFTQGAASE
+611 T
-622 SGADTMRPA
+622 SGAQ
-631 NSTSRSSVNS
+631 NSEMSASRT
-641 AAQNFTESPT
+641 A
-651 SSSVQDNPAATQAGE
+651 
-666 RDHRNLTGAQESEQS
+666 
-681 CAPKINSA
+681 
-689 ANEAQAAKLQT
+689 
-700 DATRNSEQQNLEKS
+700 NSEQNEISNGSENSKE
-714 VADSTTQN
+714 N
-722 SAQRNS
+722 SAPKAAKPKKNG
-728 TTNSNSQNSASNS
+728 AS
-741 KLQNSE
+741 SE
-747 ISAGDDGGEKDDL
+747 GEKQPPKDDL

-773 RDTSRSVRAAKA
+773 RDTSKSVRAAKA

-800 LISEINRLFGEPT
+800 LISEMNRLFGEPT

>member
-26 LAHALDSDR
+26 LAHALDSGR

-76 NCIMA
+76 NCVMA

-140 TLEEPPSYVKFILAT
+140 TLEEPPAYVKFILAT

-162 VTVLSRTQHFRFK
+162 VTVLSRTQHFRFR
-175 PIAKSSVVAHLEQ
+175 PIAKSAVIAHLEQ

-228 EGITQRAI
+228 EGITQHAI

-251 LDVVLRQDRA
+251 LDIVLRQDRA

-313 SMLAISPDNT
+313 SMLAISPDNA

-347 VGRSLDRGEASSFAN
+347 VGRSLDQGE
-362 ERFSTE
+362 
-368 PNFSG
+368 G
-373 DGNFKVGPSFAAGS
+373 Y
-387 RAGIDSRA
+387 A
-395 SASSTPNFIA
+395 SASAPNLNA
-405 QDSAPNFNQGAEQGT
+405 QSSAPNFRSNSNQSASFAPNNEPDGATFAPSEADSATSGVPSFTTSAKRPASPAQSS
-420 DRILTPNG
+420 G
-428 AAKAHGGDPNTA
+428 AAK
-440 AGSVATDKSNG
+440 
-451 TSSSAS
+451 
-457 KRGGALGNA
+457 
-466 ESARSLAARND
+466 
-477 AKSGAARQSTAVVAG
+477 QSTDAG
-492 AKTAKQDGASSAIKT
+492 GEIKPGSGSAAQTKNSSPSVKT

-533 KCVEF
+533 KCIEF

-573 LFGESAKIKIEQG
+573 LFGESAAIKIEQG
-586 APQNGDVPAQSER
+586 APQNGDDPAQSER
-599 DQNSARGATATQ
+599 DRNSARGTTATQ
-611 SKNFTQGAASE
+611 SKNSTQSATSE
-622 SGADTMRPA
+622 SGANTARPR
-631 NSTSRSSVNS
+631 NSTSQSPVNS
-641 AAQNFTESPT
+641 ASQNFTESPT
-651 SSSVQDNPAATQAGE
+651 SSSMQENPESTQTGE
-666 RDHRNLTGAQESEQS
+666 QDHRNLTGVQESEQS
-681 CAPKINSA
+681 CALQINSA

-700 DATRNSEQQNLEKS
+700 DAARNSEWQNLKKS
-714 VADSTTQN
+714 VADSTAQN
-722 SAQRNS
+722 SEQRNS
-728 TTNSNSQNSASNS
+728 ATNFNSQNSASNS

-747 ISAGDDGGEKDDL
+747 ISSGDDDGEKDDL

-773 RDTSRSVRAAKA
+773 RDTSKSVRAAKA

-800 LISEINRLFGEPT
+800 LISEMNRLFGEPT

>member
-8 YRPKSFE
+8 YRPKSFD

-26 LAHALDSDR
+26 LAHALDSGR

-62 CDKGPTGKPCEICD
+62 CDKGPTGKPCELCD
-76 NCIMA
+76 NCVMA

-175 PIAKSSVVAHLEQ
+175 PIAKSAVVAHLEQ

-347 VGRSLDRGEASSFAN
+347 VGRSLDQGE
-362 ERFSTE
+362 
-368 PNFSG
+368 G
-373 DGNFKVGPSFAAGS
+373 YPS
-387 RAGIDSRA
+387 A
-395 SASSTPNFIA
+395 SAPNLNA
-405 QDSAPNFNQGAEQGT
+405 QNSAPNFRSNFNQSATFVPNSEPDGATFTSSDQGSAT
-420 DRILTPNG
+420 SEVPSFTASAKRPASPAQNFG
-428 AAKAHGGDPNTA
+428 AAKQSTDASDEIKPN
-440 AGSVATDKSNG
+440 AGSDAQTKN
-451 TSSSAS
+451 SSPSA
-457 KRGGALGNA
+457 
-466 ESARSLAARND
+466 
-477 AKSGAARQSTAVVAG
+477 
-492 AKTAKQDGASSAIKT
+492 KT

-573 LFGESAKIKIEQG
+573 LFGESAKIKIEQD
-586 APQNGDVPAQSER
+586 APQK
-599 DQNSARGATATQ
+599 QNSAENSAENSAPSSVDGVAKDATSSAEKPLENSSGTTSSAQ
-611 SKNFTQGAASE
+611 NSD
-622 SGADTMRPA
+622 SGASKTA
-631 NSTSRSSVNS
+631 
-641 AAQNFTESPT
+641 
-651 SSSVQDNPAATQAGE
+651 
-666 RDHRNLTGAQESEQS
+666 
-681 CAPKINSA
+681 
-689 ANEAQAAKLQT
+689 
-700 DATRNSEQQNLEKS
+700 NSEQNEIS
-714 VADSTTQN
+714 NGGENSEEN
-722 SAQRNS
+722 SAPKAAKPQKNG
-728 TTNSNSQNSASNS
+728 AS
-741 KLQNSE
+741 
-747 ISAGDDGGEKDDL
+747 GEGEKQPPKDDL
-760 LRSTDPQNYAAKP
+760 LRSTDPQNYAAKL
-773 RDTSRSVRAAKA
+773 RDTSKSVRAAKA

-800 LISEINRLFGEPT
+800 LISEMNRLFGEPT

>member
-26 LAHALDSDR
+26 LAHALDSGR

-62 CDKGPTGKPCEICD
+62 CDKGPTGKPCEVCD
-76 NCIMA
+76 NCVMA

-175 PIAKSSVVAHLEQ
+175 PIAKSAVVAHLEQ

-347 VGRSLDRGEASSFAN
+347 VGRSLDQGE
-362 ERFSTE
+362 
-368 PNFSG
+368 G
-373 DGNFKVGPSFAAGS
+373 Y
-387 RAGIDSRA
+387 A
-395 SASSTPNFIA
+395 SASAPNLNA
-405 QDSAPNFNQGAEQGT
+405 QSSAPNFRSNSNQSANFVSNSEPDGAAFAPSNQGSATSGVPSFTASAKRPASPAQ
-420 DRILTPNG
+420 NFG
-428 AAKAHGGDPNTA
+428 AAKQSPDAGGEIKPSA
-440 AGSVATDKSNG
+440 AAQAQNSN
-451 TSSSAS
+451 SSA
-457 KRGGALGNA
+457 K
-466 ESARSLAARND
+466 
-477 AKSGAARQSTAVVAG
+477 
-492 AKTAKQDGASSAIKT
+492 AS
-507 GAQNEIYENFLAK
+507 AQNEIYENFLAK

-573 LFGESAKIKIEQG
+573 LFGESAKIKIEQS
-586 APQNGDVPAQSER
+586 APQK
-599 DQNSARGATATQ
+599 QNSAQNSAENSAPSSVDSAAKDGAGSAEKPLENSSDTT
-611 SKNFTQGAASE
+611 
-622 SGADTMRPA
+622 SGAQ
-631 NSTSRSSVNS
+631 NSETGAIN
-641 AAQNFTESPT
+641 AE
-651 SSSVQDNPAATQAGE
+651 SSVQDEISNGGENSEENSAPKAAKPQK
-666 RDHRNLTGAQESEQS
+666 NGASGESEKQ
-681 CAPKINSA
+681 PP
-689 ANEAQAAKLQT
+689 
-700 DATRNSEQQNLEKS
+700 
-714 VADSTTQN
+714 
-722 SAQRNS
+722 
-728 TTNSNSQNSASNS
+728 
-741 KLQNSE
+741 
-747 ISAGDDGGEKDDL
+747 KDDL
-760 LRSTDPQNYAAKP
+760 LRSTDPQNYAAKL
-773 RDTSRSVRAAKA
+773 RDTSKSVRAAKA

-800 LISEINRLFGEPT
+800 LISEMNRLFGEPT

>member
-26 LAHALDSDR
+26 LAHALDSGR

-62 CDKGPTGKPCEICD
+62 CDKGPTGKPCEVCN
-76 NCIMA
+76 NCVMA

-175 PIAKSSVVAHLEQ
+175 PIAKSAVVAHLAQ

-347 VGRSLDRGEASSFAN
+347 VGRSLDQGE
-362 ERFSTE
+362 
-368 PNFSG
+368 G
-373 DGNFKVGPSFAAGS
+373 Y
-387 RAGIDSRA
+387 A
-395 SASSTPNFIA
+395 SASAPNLNA
-405 QDSAPNFNQGAEQGT
+405 QSSAPNFRSNSNQSAAFAPNNEPGGATFASSEADSATSGVPSFTASAKRPASPAQNFGT
-420 DRILTPNG
+420 GG
-428 AAKAHGGDPNTA
+428 AAKQSTDAGGEIKRGASGVA
-440 AGSVATDKSNG
+440 AQN
-451 TSSSAS
+451 SSSS
-457 KRGGALGNA
+457 
-466 ESARSLAARND
+466 
-477 AKSGAARQSTAVVAG
+477 V
-492 AKTAKQDGASSAIKT
+492 KT
-507 GAQNEIYENFLAK
+507 GDQNEIYENFLAK

-573 LFGESAKIKIEQG
+573 LFGENAKIKIEQS
-586 APQNGDVPAQSER
+586 APQNGDDPAQSKR
-599 DQNSARGATATQ
+599 DRNSTRGATATQ
-611 SKNFTQGAASE
+611 SKNSTKGAASE
-622 SGADTMRPA
+622 SGADTARPA
-631 NSTSRSSVNS
+631 NSTSQSPVNS
-641 AAQNFTESPT
+641 ASQNFTESPT
-651 SSSVQDNPAATQAGE
+651 SSSMQDNPESTQAGE
-666 RDHRNLTGAQESEQS
+666 QESEQS
-681 CAPKINSA
+681 CAPQINSA

-700 DATRNSEQQNLEKS
+700 DAARNSKQQNLEKS
-714 VADSTTQN
+714 VADSTAQN

-728 TTNSNSQNSASNS
+728 TTNSNSQNFASNS

-747 ISAGDDGGEKDDL
+747 ISAGDDDGGKDDL

-773 RDTSRSVRAAKA
+773 RDTSKSVRAAKA

>member
-15 QLIGQDAVAKS
+15 QLIGQDAVATS
-26 LAHALDSDR
+26 LAHALDSGR

-76 NCIMA
+76 NCVMA

-175 PIAKSSVVAHLEQ
+175 PIAKSAVVAHLEQ

-228 EGITQRAI
+228 EGITERAI

-347 VGRSLDRGEASSFAN
+347 VGRSLDQGE
-362 ERFSTE
+362 
-368 PNFSG
+368 G
-373 DGNFKVGPSFAAGS
+373 Y
-387 RAGIDSRA
+387 A
-395 SASSTPNFIA
+395 SASAPNLNA
-405 QDSAPNFNQGAEQGT
+405 QSSAPNFRSNLNQSATFAPNSEPDGAAFAPS
-420 DRILTPNG
+420 DRDDATSGVPSFTAGAKRPINTAQNSG
-428 AAKAHGGDPNTA
+428 AAKQSPDA
-440 AGSVATDKSNG
+440 
-451 TSSSAS
+451 SSEI
-457 KRGGALGNA
+457 KP
-466 ESARSLAARND
+466 
-477 AKSGAARQSTAVVAG
+477 GAAAQAQNSN
-492 AKTAKQDGASSAIKT
+492 SSVKT
-507 GAQNEIYENFLAK
+507 GAQNKIYENFLAK

-538 LKFERGTLY
+538 LKLERSTLY

-573 LFGESAKIKIEQG
+573 LFGESASIKIEQG
-586 APQNGDVPAQSER
+586 APQNGDDPAQSER
-599 DQNSARGATATQ
+599 DRNSAGGTTATQ
-611 SKNFTQGAASE
+611 SKNSTQGATSE
-622 SGADTMRPA
+622 SSANTARPR
-631 NSTSRSSVNS
+631 NSTSQSPVNS
-641 AAQNFTESPT
+641 ASQNFTESPT
-651 SSSVQDNPAATQAGE
+651 SSSMQENPESTQTGE
-666 RDHRNLTGAQESEQS
+666 QDHRNLTGVQESEQS
-681 CAPKINSA
+681 CAPQINSA
-689 ANEAQAAKLQT
+689 ANETQAAKLQT
-700 DATRNSEQQNLEKS
+700 DAGKNSEQQNSKN
-714 VADSTTQN
+714 STTQN

-728 TTNSNSQNSASNS
+728 ATNS

-747 ISAGDDGGEKDDL
+747 ISSGDDGGEKDDL

-773 RDTSRSVRAAKA
+773 RDTSKSVRAAKA

-800 LISEINRLFGEPT
+800 LISEMNRLFGEPT

>member
-26 LAHALDSDR
+26 LAHALDSGR

-76 NCIMA
+76 NCVMA

-175 PIAKSSVVAHLEQ
+175 PIAKSAVVAHLTQ

-294 AKFSLLMY
+294 AKFNLLMY

-347 VGRSLDRGEASSFAN
+347 VGRSLDQGE
-362 ERFSTE
+362 
-368 PNFSG
+368 G
-373 DGNFKVGPSFAAGS
+373 Y
-387 RAGIDSRA
+387 A
-395 SASSTPNFIA
+395 SASAPNLNA
-405 QDSAPNFNQGAEQGT
+405 QNSAPNFRSNSKQSAAFASNSEPGGAAFAPSDQGSATSGVPSFTASAKRPASPAQ
-420 DRILTPNG
+420 NFG
-428 AAKAHGGDPNTA
+428 AAKQSPDAGGEIKPSA
-440 AGSVATDKSNG
+440 AAQAQNSN
-451 TSSSAS
+451 SSA
-457 KRGGALGNA
+457 K
-466 ESARSLAARND
+466 
-477 AKSGAARQSTAVVAG
+477 
-492 AKTAKQDGASSAIKT
+492 AS
-507 GAQNEIYENFLAK
+507 AQNEIYENFLAK

-573 LFGESAKIKIEQG
+573 LFGESAKIKIEQD
-586 APQNGDVPAQSER
+586 APQK
-599 DQNSARGATATQ
+599 QNSAENSAENSAPSSVDGVAKDATSSAEKPLENSSGTTSSAQ
-611 SKNFTQGAASE
+611 NSD
-622 SGADTMRPA
+622 SGASKTA
-631 NSTSRSSVNS
+631 
-641 AAQNFTESPT
+641 
-651 SSSVQDNPAATQAGE
+651 
-666 RDHRNLTGAQESEQS
+666 
-681 CAPKINSA
+681 
-689 ANEAQAAKLQT
+689 
-700 DATRNSEQQNLEKS
+700 NSEQNEIS
-714 VADSTTQN
+714 NGGENSEEN
-722 SAQRNS
+722 SAPKAAKPQKNG
-728 TTNSNSQNSASNS
+728 AS
-741 KLQNSE
+741 
-747 ISAGDDGGEKDDL
+747 GEGEKQPPKDDL
-760 LRSTDPQNYAAKP
+760 LRSTDPQNYAAKL
-773 RDTSRSVRAAKA
+773 RDTSKSVRAAKA

-800 LISEINRLFGEPT
+800 LISEMNRLFGEPT

>member
-26 LAHALDSDR
+26 LAHALDSGR

-76 NCIMA
+76 NCVMA

-140 TLEEPPSYVKFILAT
+140 TLEEPPAYVKFILAT

-175 PIAKSSVVAHLEQ
+175 PIAKSAVVAHLEQ

-215 TLTLLDQAIIFSR
+215 TLTLLDQAIIFSC

-251 LDVVLRQDRA
+251 LDIVLRQDRA

-347 VGRSLDRGEASSFAN
+347 VGRSLDQSEGY
-362 ERFSTE
+362 
-368 PNFSG
+368 
-373 DGNFKVGPSFAAGS
+373 
-387 RAGIDSRA
+387 A
-395 SASSTPNFIA
+395 SASAPNLSA
-405 QDSAPNFNQGAEQGT
+405 QGFAPNFRSNSNQSASFAPNNEPGGAAFALSDQGSAT
-420 DRILTPNG
+420 SDVPSFTAGAKHPASSAQNSG
-428 AAKAHGGDPNTA
+428 AAKQSPDAGGEIKP
-440 AGSVATDKSNG
+440 
-451 TSSSAS
+451 
-457 KRGGALGNA
+457 
-466 ESARSLAARND
+466 
-477 AKSGAARQSTAVVAG
+477 GAAAQAQNSN
-492 AKTAKQDGASSAIKT
+492 SSIKM

-573 LFGESAKIKIEQG
+573 LFGESAAIKIEQG
-586 APQNGDVPAQSER
+586 APQKQNFTQNGAENSASSNVDSTANGKAKDGAGSATKPLENSSVTTSGAQNS
-599 DQNSARGATATQ
+599 DSSTTHSANSARDKI
-611 SKNFTQGAASE
+611 SNISE
-622 SGADTMRPA
+622 
-631 NSTSRSSVNS
+631 NSEENS
-641 AAQNFTESPT
+641 A
-651 SSSVQDNPAATQAGE
+651 
-666 RDHRNLTGAQESEQS
+666 
-681 CAPKINSA
+681 PK
-689 ANEAQAAKLQT
+689 AAKPKKNG
-700 DATRNSEQQNLEKS
+700 ASSEGEK
-714 VADSTTQN
+714 QPP
-722 SAQRNS
+722 
-728 TTNSNSQNSASNS
+728 
-741 KLQNSE
+741 
-747 ISAGDDGGEKDDL
+747 KDDL

-773 RDTSRSVRAAKA
+773 RDTSKSVRAAKA

-800 LISEINRLFGEPT
+800 LISEMNRLFGEPT

>member
-26 LAHALDSDR
+26 LAHALDSGR

-62 CDKGPTGKPCEICD
+62 CDEGPTGKPCEICD
-76 NCIMA
+76 NCVMA

-175 PIAKSSVVAHLEQ
+175 PIAKSAVVAHLEQ

-347 VGRSLDRGEASSFAN
+347 VGRSLDQGE
-362 ERFSTE
+362 
-368 PNFSG
+368 G
-373 DGNFKVGPSFAAGS
+373 YPSA
-387 RAGIDSRA
+387 
-395 SASSTPNFIA
+395 STPNLNA
-405 QDSAPNFNQGAEQGT
+405 QSSAPNFRSNSNQSATFAPNSEPGGAAFAPSDQSSATSGVPSFT
-420 DRILTPNG
+420 ASAKCPASPAQNFG
-428 AAKAHGGDPNTA
+428 AAKQSPDAGGEIKRG
-440 AGSVATDKSNG
+440 AGGAQAQN
-451 TSSSAS
+451 SSSS
-457 KRGGALGNA
+457 
-466 ESARSLAARND
+466 
-477 AKSGAARQSTAVVAG
+477 V
-492 AKTAKQDGASSAIKT
+492 KT

-533 KCVEF
+533 KCIEF

-573 LFGESAKIKIEQG
+573 LFGEGAKIKIEQG
-586 APQNGDVPAQSER
+586 APKNGDVPAQSER
-599 DQNSARGATATQ
+599 DRNSARGATATQ
-611 SKNFTQGAASE
+611 SKNSTQGATSE
-622 SGADTMRPA
+622 SGVDTMRPR
-631 NSTSRSSVNS
+631 NSTSQSPVNS
-641 AAQNFTESPT
+641 ATQNFTESPT
-651 SSSVQDNPAATQAGE
+651 SSSMQENPAATQAGE
-666 RDHRNLTGAQESEQS
+666 QDHRNLTGGQASEQS
-681 CAPKINSA
+681 CAPQINSA
-689 ANEAQAAKLQT
+689 ADEAQAAKLQT
-700 DATRNSEQQNLEKS
+700 DAVRNSEQQNLKKS
-714 VADSTTQN
+714 VADSTAQN

-728 TTNSNSQNSASNS
+728 AMNSNSQNSASNS

-747 ISAGDDGGEKDDL
+747 ISTGDDGGEKDDL

-773 RDTSRSVRAAKA
+773 RDTSKSVRAAKA